1 MFEQLGGFFAA
12 YADYAPS
19 WGPAMARAAVVT
31 LHITA
36 GAFAL
41 GLALGLGAALMRL
54 SHSALLRRL
63 AIGYI
68 ELMRG
73 VPALVILFLIYFG
86 LAPIGIA
93 LNAVPASILGL
104 GLSAG
109 GYIAEIFRSGI
120 EATHGG
126 QREAGMTV
134 GMTPLQIY
142 RHIILPQALR
152 VSLPPLVG
160 TLISVLK
167 DSSLASLISAPE
179 IMLRAKNIAS
189 NDFMPL
195 HIFVLAGALYLA
207 LAIPLSIVGARLEKR
222 MARHRRGQGGR

>member
-1 MFEQLGGFFAA
+1 MLDQLQSFFAV
-12 YADYAPS
+12 YGEYQSS
-19 WGPAMARAAVVT
+19 WGPAMARAVAVT
-31 LHITA
+31 LKITA

-54 SHSALLRRL
+54 SRSRMLRNLAL
-63 AIGYI
+63 GYI

-73 VPALVILFLIYFG
+73 VPALVLLFLLYFG
-86 LAPIGIA
+86 LAPVGIV
-93 LNAVPASILGL
+93 LDAVPAAILGL

-120 EATHGG
+120 EATHSG

-134 GMTPLQIY
+134 GLTPLQVY

-152 VSLPPLVG
+152 VSLPPLVSM
-160 TLISVLK
+160 LITVLK

-189 NDFMPL
+189 SDFMPL
-195 HIFVLAGALYLA
+195 HIFVLAGLLYL
-207 LAIPLSIVGARLEKR
+207 LLSIPLSIAGSRLERR
-222 MARHRRGQGGR
+222 MSRHRRVQD